1 MKRKKRGGYRL
12 LYAYQEDAQFIDYLS
27 ECMRVDKHEVVRLA
41 ISLLAPDESYQLF
54 SKVLER
60 IETKR
65 SSK

>member
-1 MKRKKRGGYRL
+1 MPIN
-12 LYAYQEDAQFIDYLS
+12 AQFIDYLS
-27 ECMRVDKHEVVRLA
+27 ECMRVDKHEVIRLA

-60 IETKR
+60 IEAKR